1 MKSGLEAFGMSK
13 QIAAAMV
20 EMNAGM
26 HSGILFN
33 DYYLHK
39 PAVLGKVKLKD
50 FAKEFAA
57 AFIKKG

>member
-1 MKSGLEAFGMSK
+1 
-13 QIAAAMV
+13 
-20 EMNAGM
+20 M

-39 PAVLGKVKLKD
+39 PVLGKVKLKD

-57 AFIKKG
+57 AFNKKG